1 MRAVIVFDCV
11 FPASSGG
18 GERVYTRMAGELAA
32 RGVKVDYITRD
43 LASPPGAAFQVV
55 PVWGGQ
61 IYNSDGGRT
70 TGSAVRF
77 AIGVFRHLRRHR
89 RDYDLVIACTLP
101 ALTILA
107 ARAALLG
114 SRTYLVADWLEVWPW
129 RKWQSYAGAVTGSF
143 GFVLQ
148 VASAR
153 VGDLH
158 TVNSSFTARRLVRY
172 RRTPAPLV
180 LGLVDLVDPADG
192 TTPAA
197 PAAPGTQAQPVV
209 LFVGRHIPDKRAT
222 AIPAALVALRR
233 THPLA
238 TATIVGTGPETAA
251 IERAIE
257 AAGAT
262 GFVTLAGRV
271 DDEELERM
279 FRTAAVLVNPS
290 AREGFGLVVAEAASR
305 GTPSVVVAGEDN
317 AAVELVVDGINGFV
331 VASVEP
337 DDLARGLGFAI
348 DGGEVLRRSTVEW
361 FNRERVNRSL
371 GSSVDEILERYR
383 AARSSD

>member
-1 MRAVIVFDCV
+1 MRAAIVFDCV

-18 GERVYTRMAGELAA
+18 GERVYTRMADELAA
-32 RGVKVDYITRD
+32 RGVTVDYITRD
-43 LASPPGAAFQVV
+43 LASPPGAAFEVV
-55 PVWGGQ
+55 PVWGGE

-77 AIGVFRHLRRHR
+77 AIGVFHHLRRHR
-89 RDYDLVIACTLP
+89 RDYDLVIASTLP

-107 ARAALLG
+107 ARAALVG

-129 RKWQSYAGAVTGSF
+129 RKWRSYAGAATGSL

-148 VASAR
+148 VVSAR

-158 TVNSSFTARRLVRY
+158 TVNSSFTARRLARY

-192 TTPAA
+192 ASPAVPAA
-197 PAAPGTQAQPVV
+197 QGTRAQPVV
-209 LFVGRHIPDKRAT
+209 LFVGRHIADKRAT

-251 IERAIE
+251 IELAIE
-257 AAGAT
+257 AAGAAE
-262 GFVTLAGRV
+262 FVALAGRV

-290 AREGFGLVVAEAASR
+290 SREGFGLVVAEAGSH

-317 AAVELVVDGINGFV
+317 AAAELVVDAVNGFV
-331 VASVEP
+331 VASVAPEE
-337 DDLARGLGFAI
+337 LARGLASAI

-361 FNRERVNRSL
+361 FNRERVDRSL
-371 GSSVDEILERYR
+371 ARSVDQILERHR